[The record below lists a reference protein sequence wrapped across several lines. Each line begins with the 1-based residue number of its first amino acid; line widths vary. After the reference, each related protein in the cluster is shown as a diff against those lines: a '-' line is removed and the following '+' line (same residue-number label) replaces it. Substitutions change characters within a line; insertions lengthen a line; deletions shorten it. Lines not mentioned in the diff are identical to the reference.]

1 MLNSSSRRSLQASRK
16 VRNMRP
22 DWMHADGGEA
32 LVEAMDDV
40 QDDRVI
46 SDDLTQV
53 TQSINHG
60 LELVAVVSDGERSPY
75 TKVLKAASR

>member
-1 MLNSSSRRSLQASRK
+1 
-16 VRNMRP
+16 MRP

-46 SDDLTQV
+46 SDDPSYPEHQPWT
-53 TQSINHG
+53 
-60 LELVAVVSDGERSPY
+60 
-75 TKVLKAASR
+75 

>member
-1 MLNSSSRRSLQASRK
+1 
-16 VRNMRP
+16 MRP

-53 TQSINHG
+53 T
-60 LELVAVVSDGERSPY
+60 R
-75 TKVLKAASR
+75 ASTMDLNLWQ